1 MQKQKKEDFRLEEEL
16 RSQRIKY
23 EESSDDVYRRMG
35 EIQDS
40 EAESM
45 ANLGAFLDAEL
56 EYHDRC
62 RDILL
67 NLRKKWPARY
77 VTHVLQR
84 LKINC

>member
-1 MQKQKKEDFRLEEEL
+1 MEEEL

-35 EIQDS
+35 EIQES

-45 ANLGAFLDAEL
+45 ANLGAFMDAEL

-62 RDILL
+62 KDVLL
-67 NLRKKWPARY
+67 KLRSQWPAAY
-77 VTHVLQR
+77 VEH
-84 LKINC
+84 

>member
-45 ANLGAFLDAEL
+45 SNLGAFLDAEL

-62 RDILL
+62 RDILQ
-67 NLRKKWPARY
+67 NLRKKWPAGY
-77 VTHVLQR
+77 VTHVL
-84 LKINC
+84 